1 MSIHVLG
8 LSHKTAPV
16 EVREQLAANDTQL
29 EPVMGELRA
38 LDGVLG
44 VFATATCNR
53 FEVYLSAAQA
63 ERAVTCVRDWLHA
76 RHRGLDPGAVSR
88 AIYHYADEEA
98 VRHLFRVAS
107 SLDSMV
113 VGEPQILGQVKEA
126 FETAVAIGATD
137 RLLHRSVS
145 SALRVAKKVRSETG
159 IGRQA
164 VSVPQVSVQLARK
177 IFGDLRGRR
186 ALLIGAGEMNTLAA
200 RALTT
205 HGVGRIDVVNRSIER
220 ARVLAAEL
228 DGHAHGLDALETLL
242 GEVDIV
248 ISSTAAPDP
257 VVRTEM
263 VRRAFTRRRYQPL
276 FLIDIAVPRDIEES
290 VGELP
295 NVYLFD
301 VDDLQ
306 EVAEANRGARD
317 REAREAESI
326 VATEAHRFF
335 VSLEGD
341 RVTPTLIGLRERFG
355 VMKDEELAR
364 ALKGVDDAATRQRLE
379 RLANGLV
386 NRLLHGPLTE
396 LKRIARDGDPEEAV
410 ALVEA
415 LFGLHDHHDD

>member
-1 MSIHVLG
+1 
-8 LSHKTAPV
+8 
-16 EVREQLAANDTQL
+16 
-29 EPVMGELRA
+29 
-38 LDGVLG
+38 
-44 VFATATCNR
+44 
-53 FEVYLSAAQA
+53 
-63 ERAVTCVRDWLHA
+63 
-76 RHRGLDPGAVSR
+76 
-88 AIYHYADEEA
+88 
-98 VRHLFRVAS
+98 
-107 SLDSMV
+107 
-113 VGEPQILGQVKEA
+113 
-126 FETAVAIGATD
+126 
-137 RLLHRSVS
+137 
-145 SALRVAKKVRSETG
+145 
-159 IGRQA
+159 
-164 VSVPQVSVQLARK
+164 
-177 IFGDLRGRR
+177 
-186 ALLIGAGEMNTLAA
+186 
-200 RALTT
+200 
-205 HGVGRIDVVNRSIER
+205 
-220 ARVLAAEL
+220 
-228 DGHAHGLDALETLL
+228 
-242 GEVDIV
+242 
-248 ISSTAAPDP
+248 
-257 VVRTEM
+257 M